1 MLVITSTRGYP
12 FKGSVHF
19 RHSSEPGNRWLF
31 FSLGEDGG
39 HQPSDFRVPYLQ
51 TNTFQDPQK
60 SLTVSAN
67 ESPPPSRKLLLSMF
81 ATVAT
86 QLAEDVR
93 PNSWINARSKMA
105 LLAVAGRA
113 NSWFQLAE
121 HGRASSS
128 RIRVPPFCSDSLLRR
143 SISMIQSER
152 GAFLERTPAGLAA
165 VFPYLIHRYFV
176 DIASP

>member
-67 ESPPPSRKLLLSMF
+67 ESPPLPESCCFRCL
-81 ATVAT
+81 
-86 QLAEDVR
+86 
-93 PNSWINARSKMA
+93 P
-105 LLAVAGRA
+105 
-113 NSWFQLAE
+113 
-121 HGRASSS
+121 
-128 RIRVPPFCSDSLLRR
+128 LLRLNWLR
-143 SISMIQSER
+143 MFDQIHELMR
-152 GAFLERTPAGLAA
+152 GLKWL
-165 VFPYLIHRYFV
+165 YLL
-176 DIASP
+176 